1 MINKKPVLTIA
12 LGVLAATSV
21 SSAVEAGTIE
31 KVRAKKQQPSINN
44 KQTNLWDLYHGNH
57 EKQERELRERPIREA
72 QERARVDTGL
82 VGKWNF
88 TTTDSNGNSIEI
100 QSWIR
105 SDGLMLY
112 YKIPDRSQPAPIG
125 GFVLSPFAR
134 STWGYEDEILTESS
148 QNGTTD
154 YQVDRVSKNELVLRV
169 ISSTAGLSSGTQYTY
184 RKSTQ
189 IGADIPK

>member
-1 MINKKPVLTIA
+1 MKNNKLILTITI
-12 LGVLAATSV
+12 GILAATGFSKT
-21 SSAVEAGTIE
+21 VEAGIG
-31 KVRAKKQQPSINN
+31 KVRAKKQLPSIGN
-44 KQTNLWDLYHGNH
+44 KQTQLWKDFHDNI
-57 EKQERELRERPIREA
+57 EKQERWERERPIREA

-88 TTTDSNGNSIEI
+88 TATDRNGDRIGI

-125 GFVLSPFAR
+125 GFVVSPFAR
-134 STWGYEDEILTESS
+134 STWVYENGILTESS
-148 QNGTTD
+148 SNGTTN
-154 YQVDRVSKNELVLRV
+154 YQVDRVSGNELVLRI
-169 ISSTAGLSSGTQYTY
+169 ISSTDGRNSGTQYTY